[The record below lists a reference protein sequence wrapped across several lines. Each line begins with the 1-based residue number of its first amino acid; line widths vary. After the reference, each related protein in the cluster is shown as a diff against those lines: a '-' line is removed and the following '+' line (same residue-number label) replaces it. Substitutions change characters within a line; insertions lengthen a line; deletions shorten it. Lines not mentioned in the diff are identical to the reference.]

1 MPNLLALIKLEYF
14 LMPGLFGEGP
24 AERRAR
30 LRQVLADVGEDALK
44 RKKIQDI
51 EDKKRRDEVFFISHN
66 DLQ

>member
-1 MPNLLALIKLEYF
+1 
-14 LMPGLFGEGP
+14 MPGLFGEGP